1 MMSYRNK
8 VIALSSALAVL
19 LLIYAGG
26 LVFAPE
32 RQTARSEAG
41 RLLTGKTADVA
52 SFTIGGAAGSPSLE
66 FEKGAEGWAMLE
78 EGEALP
84 VQAGKI
90 DAFLE
95 ALSGVSRLSPRS
107 EGQGDLSGFGLGAGD
122 GVRITAK
129 TASGRTLADF
139 VLGGLGPTGNEAY
152 VRLKGTGPVYAAA
165 SEFASYIRE
174 GRAGWLDLRVFATP
188 IKLDDVQTVRTS
200 ARLALGSGGAAGA
213 TGAAGAAAS
222 GAAPASAPIVAE
234 WTASRKDGGWAGKT
248 GSYDTVAVESVLR
261 SIVNLSGQDIVAM
274 PPADAFASPQ
284 GRIELGLGTGGTRA
298 IEIGRDAGNGSCY
311 LRAQGS
317 SFVYLVSS
325 YALMNAVRPESALAP
340 KK

>member
-8 VIALSSALAVL
+8 VIALSSALALL

-32 RQTARSEAG
+32 RSAARAEAG
-41 RLLTGKTADVA
+41 KLLAGKAADVA
-52 SFTIGGAAGSPSLE
+52 SFAIGGAAGSASLE
-66 FEKGAEGWAMLE
+66 FAKDADGWALME
-78 EGEALP
+78 EGQALP
-84 VQAGKI
+84 VQSGKV
-90 DAFLE
+90 DAFLA
-95 ALSGVSRLSPRS
+95 ALADVSRLSPRS
-107 EGQGDLSGFGLGAGD
+107 EGKGDLSGFGLGDDAGA
-122 GVRITAK
+122 RIVAK
-129 TASGRTLADF
+129 STSGKLLADF
-139 VLGGLGPTGNEAY
+139 TVGGLGPTGNEAY
-152 VRLKGTGPVYAAA
+152 VRLKGRGPVYAAA
-165 SEFASYIRE
+165 SDFASYVKE

-188 IKLDDVQTVRTS
+188 IKTDDVQTVATS
-200 ARLALGSGGAAGA
+200 AKLSLGPGSAAA
-213 TGAAGAAAS
+213 TGAAAGAAAS
-222 GAAPASAPIVAE
+222 QASAPIVAE
-234 WTASRKDGGWAGKT
+234 WTASRKDGGWTGKT

-317 SFVYLVSS
+317 SFVYLVSA
-325 YALMNAVRPESALAP
+325 YALMNAVRPESALVA

>member
-32 RQTARSEAG
+32 RNAARSEAG
-41 RLLTGKTADVA
+41 KLLSGKATDVA
-52 SFTIGGAAGSPSLE
+52 AFTIGDTAGAPSLE
-66 FEKGAEGWAMLE
+66 FAKDADGWALTE
-78 EGEALP
+78 EGQSLP
-84 VQAGKI
+84 VQSGKI
-90 DAFLE
+90 DAFLA
-95 ALSGVSRLSPRS
+95 ALASVSRLSPRS
-107 EGQGDLSGFGLGAGD
+107 EGKGDLSGFGLGTNA

-129 TASGRTLADF
+129 SASGKLLADF
-139 VLGGLGPTGNEAY
+139 VVGDLGPTGKEVY
-152 VRLKGTGPVYAAA
+152 VRPKGTGPVYAAA
-165 SEFASYIRE
+165 ADFESYVKE

-188 IKLDDVQTVRTS
+188 IRIDDVQTIETS
-200 ARLALGSGGAAGA
+200 AKLSLVTGSAAGAAGTGGAAGA
-213 TGAAGAAAS
+213 KGASA
-222 GAAPASAPIVAE
+222 APIVAE
-234 WTASRKDGGWAGKT
+234 WTASRKEGGWAGKK
-248 GSYDTVAVESVLR
+248 GPYDTVAVESVLR

-274 PPADAFASPQ
+274 PPADAFTNPQ

-317 SFVYLVSS
+317 SFVYLVSAYS
-325 YALMNAVRPESALAP
+325 LMNAVRPESALAT
-340 KK
+340 K